1 MVRGLR
7 MGAPEQTTLS
17 HRNTGILERRAVGG
31 QRLCYV
37 HLPTQHSH
45 PLQLPP
51 PHLSG
56 HLTQEGSWERDPEG
70 AEALGASPG

>member
-17 HRNTGILERRAVGG
+17 YRNTGILASRGVGG
-31 QRLCYV
+31 QRLCCV

-51 PHLSG
+51 PHLTG
-56 HLTQEGSWERDPEG
+56 HLMQEGSSERDPEG